1 MIELITNK
9 LYRYVGKKGNETNFF
24 FISFLLYFQ
33 IPTRPLSFGDE
44 HFNNDLYN
52 NYLEAGELIL
62 EINKIDINNRSL
74 YEGYFLNFI
83 NDCQAEVKLKP
94 YSSKINTIRVD
105 ICKKILLN

>member
-1 MIELITNK
+1 MKFFLIA
-9 LYRYVGKKGNETNFF
+9 LF
-24 FISFLLYFQ
+24 LYFQ
-33 IPTRPLSFGDE
+33 SSLKATPSFGDE
-44 HFNNDLYN
+44 HYKDKHYKK
-52 NYLEAGELIL
+52 YLEAGELIL
-62 EINKIDINNRSL
+62 EIKKIDINNRSL

>member
-1 MIELITNK
+1 MKQI
-9 LYRYVGKKGNETNFF
+9 YF

-33 IPTRPLSFGDE
+33 IPTNASPSFGDE

-62 EINKIDINNRSL
+62 EINKIDINDRSL

-83 NDCQAEVKLKP
+83 NDCEAEVEIKP
-94 YSSKINTIRVD
+94 YSSEIRTIRVD
-105 ICKKILLN
+105 ICKKISI